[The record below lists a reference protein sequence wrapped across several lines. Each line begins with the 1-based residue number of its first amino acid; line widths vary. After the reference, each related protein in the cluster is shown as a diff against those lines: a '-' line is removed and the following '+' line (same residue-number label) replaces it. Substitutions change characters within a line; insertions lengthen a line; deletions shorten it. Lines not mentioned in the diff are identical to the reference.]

1 MTRLSP
7 RDQACVLHVLDRRKM
22 LREHRVYARFFKDA
36 VASRLDKVRPLTRDF
51 VGLTQMND
59 DQGKAP
65 NAKMNDPYATPIP
78 TDPIQFVCVTNPLLV
93 KKINEQCDEVTRKKY
108 TKLFKKCIANI
119 NRSRPKMVV
128 VAGFVDEQC
137 RKLLARISESIPVVV
152 HDGSAFFTFWM
163 MGVQCIA
170 VQSSNVSEE
179 SAQMAWL
186 REHLEQV
193 RMSKHPF
200 FIFCNTDPRDL
211 PAVLLKRLTRGRA
224 LCLMGVSKD
233 ATSFDAEVSYT
244 CNEATDDDDASIR
257 SDNSEEDD
265 RDSFTMKMQGTQE
278 NGLRW
283 ITIDEEPDKWD
294 IEFKPVELPPSI
306 D

>member
-1 MTRLSP
+1 
-7 RDQACVLHVLDRRKM
+7 
-22 LREHRVYARFFKDA
+22 
-36 VASRLDKVRPLTRDF
+36 
-51 VGLTQMND
+51 
-59 DQGKAP
+59 
-65 NAKMNDPYATPIP
+65 
-78 TDPIQFVCVTNPLLV
+78 
-93 KKINEQCDEVTRKKY
+93 
-108 TKLFKKCIANI
+108 
-119 NRSRPKMVV
+119 
-128 VAGFVDEQC
+128 
-137 RKLLARISESIPVVV
+137 V

-163 MGVQCIA
+163 TGVQCIA

-179 SAQMAWL
+179 SAQMSWL

-200 FIFCNTDPRDL
+200 FIFCDTDPRDL

-244 CNEATDDDDASIR
+244 CNEATDNDDASIR

-283 ITIDEEPDKWD
+283 ITIDDEPDKWD
-294 IEFKPVELPPSI
+294 TEFKPVELPPSI

>member
-1 MTRLSP
+1 
-7 RDQACVLHVLDRRKM
+7 
-22 LREHRVYARFFKDA
+22 
-36 VASRLDKVRPLTRDF
+36 
-51 VGLTQMND
+51 MND
-59 DQGKAP
+59 NQGKAP
-65 NAKMNDPYATPIP
+65 SAKMNDPYTTPIP
-78 TDPIQFVCVTNPLLV
+78 TDPIQFVCVTNTLLV
-93 KKINEQCDEVTRKKY
+93 KEINQACDEATRKSY
-108 TKLFKKCIANI
+108 TKHFKKYIANI

-179 SAQMAWL
+179 STQMAWL

-200 FIFCNTDPRDL
+200 FTFCDTDPRDL
-211 PAVLLKRLTRGRA
+211 PASLLKRLTRGRA

-233 ATSFDAEVSYT
+233 ATSFDTEVSYT
-244 CNEATDDDDASIR
+244 CNEATDDEDASIR

-265 RDSFTMKMQGTQE
+265 RDSFTNE
-278 NGLRW
+278 IASDESA
-283 ITIDEEPDKWD
+283 IT
-294 IEFKPVELPPSI
+294 VLA
-306 D
+306 